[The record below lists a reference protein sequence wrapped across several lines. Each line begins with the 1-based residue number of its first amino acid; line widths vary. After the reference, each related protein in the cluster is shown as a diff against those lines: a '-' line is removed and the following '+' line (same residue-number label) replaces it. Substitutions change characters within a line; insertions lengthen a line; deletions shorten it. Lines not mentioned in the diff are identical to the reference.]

1 MRFQEALQA
10 VARRSRRPAILALA
24 GSMCL
29 FNLGLVGLGM
39 LAQRVAPPSATMP
52 PAILNLR
59 LVLCTILG
67 CGFLFMVSPF
77 SWQWTGDG
85 RRMAPPRRGIPQA
98 LLLHI
103 GYSLV
108 NIAIGWPNFQK
119 SLTFATHAPQSKPIG
134 FLPLMG
140 VGLLLGFAFN
150 VVLSF
155 ALAFWEAKT
164 HEKQEALRQAE
175 EARWSLLKAQ
185 MSPHVLLNSLNG
197 LAELVRDDTEA
208 AVKGMRDLAEIYRQ
222 LLTLG
227 ETPTVPLREE
237 RHLLSRYLDVEKLRL
252 GETLQVDWDWDPAL
266 DAIAAMPLLLQ
277 PLVENAIKH
286 GVAADPNGGLIRI
299 SGQRA
304 GGHLILAVA
313 NTGQAAAPTSSK
325 GTGVGLRNLRSR
337 LELAYGGR
345 ASFDLVREWPWTRAI
360 LKLPLEEKP

>member
-1 MRFQEALQA
+1 MMFQEALQA
-10 VARRSRRPAILALA
+10 VVHRSRRPAILALA
-24 GSMCL
+24 GGMCL
-29 FNLGLVGLGM
+29 FNLGMVGLSM
-39 LAQRVAPPSATMP
+39 LAQRMVPPSATMP

-59 LVLCTILG
+59 LVLCTVLG
-67 CGFLFMVSPF
+67 CVFLFIISPF

-85 RRMAPPRRGIPQA
+85 RRMARPWRGIPQA
-98 LLLHI
+98 LALHVC
-103 GYSLV
+103 YSLV
-108 NIAIGWPNFQK
+108 NLTIGWPNFQK
-119 SLTFATHAPQSKPIG
+119 SVTFATQASHSKLAG

-140 VGLLLGFAFN
+140 LGLILGFSFN
-150 VVLSF
+150 VILSF

-164 HEKQEALRQAE
+164 HEKREALRQAE

-197 LAELVRDDTEA
+197 LAELVRDDTGA
-208 AVKGMRDLAEIYRQ
+208 AVKGMRDLAEIYRH

-252 GETLQVDWDWDPAL
+252 GEALQVDWDWDPAL
-266 DAIAAMPLLLQ
+266 DAIPAMPLLLQ

-286 GVAADPNGGLIRI
+286 GVAADPNGGLIHIGGRREG
-299 SGQRA
+299 GQ
-304 GGHLILAVA
+304 LLLTVS
-313 NTGQAAAPTSSK
+313 NTGQASAQASSK

-337 LELAYGGR
+337 LELAYGNR
-345 ASFDLVREWPWTRAI
+345 ASFALVREWPWTRAI